1 MKIKKLSL
9 IVILCTI
16 FTSCI
21 TDINT
26 NDINSDI
33 NLNTSL
39 ALPIGSVHA
48 NMLYL
53 LDIIDSTYVSTDSTN
68 AICLLYNQE
77 NIDLAI
83 NLDTSFRKGEYLKDT
98 LTLKTQPCFYE
109 LFNLIPSNIE
119 SVTLP
124 SGSYKFGKSTKYDLK
139 FNKNTP
145 EEIIK
150 IDSTVIDEANVD
162 FKIKVEGFQISED
175 NPLVMS
181 FHYPKLLDKEYDNL
195 FSDIYITTNEYSLS
209 KQLTRF
215 MAHFNELDEGNLIDL
230 EIEFNLI
237 STGTS
242 NITRDARLIFETE
255 INLINTHEVYGFVW
269 YRDPIDAGNVNYDIP
284 QDIFQNE
291 LLQKNNLLFAN
302 PEITITTTTNVGLPL
317 RLELKNVYAT
327 KGDKIEYAFFNGEQT
342 TTRDLNIPKVAFDS
356 ASTVIKINR
365 EYGSLHTLLSMLPET
380 INLDYS
386 VTTPQEEKIEDHS
399 QFLTLPLLAK
409 LDVQAKIP
417 LQFDPTTNF
426 SYKDTLDA
434 DFSSLFEQEF
444 LNTIDI
450 DTITLYLDVN
460 SALPVNAHLKLYYL
474 DNTNEVISE
483 SKRFTIPSAIVDT
496 EGRVIT
502 PTQEEL
508 TLNTSGE
515 AIKDVYNTKK
525 IILDISINGYDEKS
539 MIYFQSTNAIDI
551 KIGAFVKAGTSITL
565 NQE

>member
-1 MKIKKLSL
+1 MYW
-9 IVILCTI
+9 
-16 FTSCI
+16 
-21 TDINT
+21 
-26 NDINSDI
+26 SD
-33 NLNTSL
+33 SW
-39 ALPIGSVHA
+39 
-48 NMLYL
+48 
-53 LDIIDSTYVSTDSTN
+53 
-68 AICLLYNQE
+68 C
-77 NIDLAI
+77 
-83 NLDTSFRKGEYLKDT
+83 
-98 LTLKTQPCFYE
+98 
-109 LFNLIPSNIE
+109 
-119 SVTLP
+119 
-124 SGSYKFGKSTKYDLK
+124 
-139 FNKNTP
+139 
-145 EEIIK
+145 
-150 IDSTVIDEANVD
+150 
-162 FKIKVEGFQISED
+162 
-175 NPLVMS
+175 
-181 FHYPKLLDKEYDNL
+181 
-195 FSDIYITTNEYSLS
+195 
-209 KQLTRF
+209 
-215 MAHFNELDEGNLIDL
+215 
-230 EIEFNLI
+230 
-237 STGTS
+237 
-242 NITRDARLIFETE
+242 
-255 INLINTHEVYGFVW
+255 GFVW

-291 LLQKNNLLFAN
+291 LLINNNLLFTN

-327 KGDKIEYAFFNGEQT
+327 KGDKIEYAFFNGKKA
-342 TTRDLNIPKVAFDS
+342 TTRNLNIPKVAFDS
-356 ASTVIKINR
+356 ATTVIKINR

-496 EGRVIT
+496 EGHVIT